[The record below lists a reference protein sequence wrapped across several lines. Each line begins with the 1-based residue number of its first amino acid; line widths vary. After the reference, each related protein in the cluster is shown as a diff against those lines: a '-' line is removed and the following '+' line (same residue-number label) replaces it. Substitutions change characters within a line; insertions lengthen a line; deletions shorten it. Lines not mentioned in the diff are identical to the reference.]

1 MIRRPPKS
9 TLFPDAT
16 PFRSAQPWSRL
27 PTQAADRQSGPKWQP
42 AALLSPGGPTPAQA
56 ADRQSRKTWQAA
68 ELLSPGGHSPTQ
80 AADGQSGSK
89 WQPTPRSEEQTS
101 ELQSRQNFVCRL
113 LFEKKQ

>member
-42 AALLSPGGPTPAQA
+42 AALLSPGGPTPTQA
-56 ADRQSRKTWQAA
+56 ADRQSRKTWQSA
-68 ELLSPGGHSPTQ
+68 ELLSP
-80 AADGQSGSK
+80 
-89 WQPTPRSEEQTS
+89 RSEEHTS
-101 ELQSRQNFVCRL
+101 ELQSRQYLVCRL
-113 LFEKKQ
+113 LLEKKQLPPIT